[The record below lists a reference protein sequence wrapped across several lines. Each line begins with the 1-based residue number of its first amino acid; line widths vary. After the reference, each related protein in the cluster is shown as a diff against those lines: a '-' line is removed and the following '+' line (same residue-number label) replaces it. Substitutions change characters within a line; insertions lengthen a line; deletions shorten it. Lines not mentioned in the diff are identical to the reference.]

1 MCFKSP
7 HGVVALP
14 NQPDLFLILRVT
26 FGVLWGYFS
35 YWSYAY
41 LYEALVV
48 IIWTVLGEPGH
59 Q

>member
-26 FGVLWGYFS
+26 FGVL
-35 YWSYAY
+35 
-41 LYEALVV
+41 
-48 IIWTVLGEPGH
+48 
-59 Q
+59 

>member
-26 FGVLWGYFS
+26 FEVL
-35 YWSYAY
+35 
-41 LYEALVV
+41 
-48 IIWTVLGEPGH
+48 
-59 Q
+59 